1 MFAEKYK
8 SANAQAQVDMANKH
22 SEDIERLMS
31 ANAAQQN
38 AVMQQMMAMMG
49 QVMGAQ
55 TAQKEAEINAIRKDA
70 NEHQDRMTEIIK
82 TQANAAYGAAGK
94 IFAPVAKQ
102 QTGNNNSNRKDI
114 GSVCPH
120 CNAQVE
126 AGASFCD
133 ECGESL

>member
-1 MFAEKYK
+1 
-8 SANAQAQVDMANKH
+8 
-22 SEDIERLMS
+22 
-31 ANAAQQN
+31 
-38 AVMQQMMAMMG
+38 
-49 QVMGAQ
+49 MGAQ
-55 TAQKEAEINAIRKDA
+55 NNKKEAEIEAIRKDA

-94 IFAPVAKQ
+94 IFTPAAKQ
-102 QTGNNNSNRKDI
+102 AGSNNSGRKDI
-114 GSVCPH
+114 GTICPH